1 MNKTIKLKLEGL
13 VLCYMLLT
21 RLEELGRTGHIVH
34 KDKQIINRTIK
45 HLKRKET
52 LIDMLDDEIP
62 EDLDIIIAEFEH
74 LLSRSEEHTSELQ
87 SRGHLVCRLLLE
99 KTNTNT

>member
-1 MNKTIKLKLEGL
+1 MNETIKLKLEGL

-21 RLEELGRTGHIVH
+21 RLEELARTGHIVH

-45 HLKRKET
+45 HLKRKEV

-74 LLSRSEEHTSELQ
+74 LLSALGKLKYENFHAVYNGINEQ
-87 SRGHLVCRLLLE
+87 F
-99 KTNTNT
+99 K

>member
-74 LLSRSEEHTSELQ
+74 LLSALGKLKYEHFHAVYNGINEQL
-87 SRGHLVCRLLLE
+87 
-99 KTNTNT
+99 K

>member
-13 VLCYMLLT
+13 VVCYMLLT

-74 LLSRSEEHTSELQ
+74 LLSALGKLKYEHFDAVYNGINEQ
-87 SRGHLVCRLLLE
+87 IGR
-99 KTNTNT
+99 